1 MSKPTLFI
9 SSSNKA
15 VDVARALGSNLDH
28 EADIVIW
35 SDQIFS
41 ENQSSLDLLLRSLD
55 KIDYAIL
62 IITHDD
68 LISQRSVSATTLRDN
83 VIFELGIF
91 LGRLGPARTF
101 IVTDDYDSPIPLP
114 SYLASIAV
122 VRFRRRD
129 DGNLSASLSAA
140 FSIIRDSI
148 SAGIHKEHPARPQEV
163 MEQYSCF
170 ISYSAQDR
178 AFAQRIY
185 NDLQE
190 VGIRC
195 WLDSKDLKIGDN
207 IEVHVSRA
215 IQLTDKV
222 LLILSEASVNSA
234 WVGHEIAVALRK
246 ESEMNQTILF
256 PIRIDDAAMM
266 TSPDQQSALLVRL
279 KHIGDFTDWHVPE
292 RYRSA
297 FSRLVKD
304 LTVSAAAEQDRKL

>member
-9 SSSNKA
+9 GSSNKGL
-15 VDVARALGSNLDH
+15 DVARALGSNLDD
-28 EADIVIW
+28 EADILIW
-35 SDQIFS
+35 SDHIFAA
-41 ENQSSLDLLLRSLD
+41 NQYSLDLLLRSLD
-55 KIDYAIL
+55 TIDYAIL
-62 IITHDD
+62 IITQDD
-68 LISQRSVSATTLRDN
+68 LISQRSGSATTPRDN
-83 VIFELGIF
+83 VIFELGVF

-101 IVTDDYDSPIPLP
+101 VVTDDYDSPIPLP
-114 SYLASIAV
+114 SDPAGIAV
-122 VRFRRRD
+122 ARFRRRD
-129 DGNLSASLSAA
+129 DGNLLAALSAA
-140 FSIIRDSI
+140 SSIIRDSI
-148 SAGIHKEHPARPQEV
+148 RAAIREEHSARPQAA

-178 AFAQRIY
+178 AFAERIY

-195 WLDSKDLKIGDN
+195 WLDSKDLKIGDH
-207 IEVHVSRA
+207 IEVHVNRA

-234 WVGHEIAVALRK
+234 WVRREIAVALRK
-246 ESEMNQTILF
+246 ESEMNKTILF
-256 PIRIDDAAMM
+256 PIRIDDAVMM
-266 TSPDQQSALLVRL
+266 TSPNELSALLVRL

-292 RYRSA
+292 SYRSA